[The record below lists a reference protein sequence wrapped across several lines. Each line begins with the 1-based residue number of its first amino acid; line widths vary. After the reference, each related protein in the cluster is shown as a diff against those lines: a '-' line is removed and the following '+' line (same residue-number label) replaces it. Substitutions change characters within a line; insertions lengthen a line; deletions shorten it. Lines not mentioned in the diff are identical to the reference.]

1 MPRWLLISLILSQL
15 FITCFAV
22 LAAVILYF
30 LFQQKQKQYVA
41 EKRQKKYIIEE
52 YEKLETNQKQ
62 ASSNIVKEDWA
73 QRQKLNSLQQEVVKL
88 QEKIL
93 SLRKEK
99 EELELRCKEIADSRD
114 FFSKELDTLRNNS
127 SNCLEATSSAREDN
141 LAFEKFTSSPMFSN
155 VSTHF
160 TESQRVVASS
170 QAAESISEDSSD
182 SECEYDFI
190 LKKDSHSK
198 NETTEREM
206 GEPTTHFINNNES

>member
-1 MPRWLLISLILSQL
+1 MSRWLLISLILSQL

-22 LAAVILYF
+22 LAAVILYL

-114 FFSKELDTLRNNS
+114 FLSKVTWFRRKVLFAN
-127 SNCLEATSSAREDN
+127 
-141 LAFEKFTSSPMFSN
+141 
-155 VSTHF
+155 
-160 TESQRVVASS
+160 
-170 QAAESISEDSSD
+170 ESI
-182 SECEYDFI
+182 
-190 LKKDSHSK
+190 
-198 NETTEREM
+198 
-206 GEPTTHFINNNES
+206 